1 MKFCMMGTRYKETPV
16 SLREKVSFT
25 NSQKIEFMNRLNKE
39 GISQSV
45 VLSTCNRSEAFFF
58 LLDESKIEDCISL
71 YVDFFQTESIK
82 DYMIHK
88 EGIEAI
94 RYLYEVASGLESQVL
109 GEDQILGQVVDA
121 YEFSLAMGFTKKE
134 INKVFQEAIA
144 CAKKIKTEYK
154 ISENAL
160 SISYVGIQALKNEE
174 LDNVLIIGSGKM
186 ADLALTH
193 LKELNVNNIY
203 LCNRTMEKLLNKMD
217 TNINIVPFEKRYE
230 IMHRCSCVISATS
243 YPKYIIKEEKYLEQN
258 YTIHHT
264 FLDLAL
270 PRDIDEKLSNL
281 HTVKIIDIDKLQS
294 ITDENYENR
303 KKLANESRIMIDES
317 INKLQHWLMT
327 TNVDPTIQSIQD
339 LCQKIVEDSYNY
351 LDHKLSLDTRDKH
364 LVKKVLEASLQRLLR
379 EPIREMKKIQD
390 EDIQEEYI
398 KVVQKLFQVDK

>member
-1 MKFCMMGTRYKETPV
+1 
-16 SLREKVSFT
+16 
-25 NSQKIEFMNRLNKE
+25 
-39 GISQSV
+39 
-45 VLSTCNRSEAFFF
+45 
-58 LLDESKIEDCISL
+58 
-71 YVDFFQTESIK
+71 
-82 DYMIHK
+82 
-88 EGIEAI
+88 
-94 RYLYEVASGLESQVL
+94 
-109 GEDQILGQVVDA
+109 
-121 YEFSLAMGFTKKE
+121 
-134 INKVFQEAIA
+134 
-144 CAKKIKTEYK
+144 
-154 ISENAL
+154 
-160 SISYVGIQALKNEE
+160 
-174 LDNVLIIGSGKM
+174 
-186 ADLALTH
+186 
-193 LKELNVNNIY
+193 
-203 LCNRTMEKLLNKMD
+203 MEKLLNKMD